1 MNKKIASQNIE
12 DKKQALAEY
21 LNQDINKIEEVYD
34 NCFEVGNQEYMVL
47 TDSEATSAAI
57 ESVQNVI
64 DDCGVNCIIG
74 WEKFIDGRKFKG
86 YIYKDQKNYCANIAD
101 ENDDTYGNRLIQEC
115 VEEEIINDDDFATI
129 IDENGN
135 EQIDYN
141 NCLID
146 KNDLIEQYAVYL
158 YQQNIKQPLEYML
171 SIYTAKELL
180 EYFPNCID
188 LKRLIKYVI
197 DVDGRGHCI
206 SSYDGKEIKYNDYFI
221 YRTN

>member
-1 MNKKIASQNIE
+1 MYKKICLIVLSLSIVFCGFS
-12 DKKQALAEY
+12 
-21 LNQDINKIEEVYD
+21 INKQEFSYEYEIVLNSND
-34 NCFEVGNQEYMVL
+34 NR
-47 TDSEATSAAI
+47 D
-57 ESVQNVI
+57 VI
-64 DDCGVNCIIG
+64 
-74 WEKFIDGRKFKG
+74 KG
-86 YIYKDQKNYCANIAD
+86 YIYKDQKSYCVNIAD
-101 ENDDTYGNRLIQEC
+101 ENDSTYGNRLIQEC

-135 EQIDYN
+135 EQVDYS

-206 SSYDGKEIKYNDYFI
+206 SSYDGKEIKHNDYFI